1 MTAGQDITIR
11 MQEKSMGQTAG
22 KWRAVIEYGPLL
34 LFFLVNFG
42 AGRLGLDK
50 VVWATS
56 ALILATVI
64 ALAASWQLER
74 RIPRI
79 TLFGGIAV
87 ALFGGLTIA
96 FDDPI
101 FIKLKPTIISG
112 LIAVVLVAGQLLGR
126 NPLKAMLD
134 GQMQLSD
141 EGWRLFGWLWAVMF
155 TVQALAN
162 EVARRLLSFD
172 GWVSFKVFGLLGIS
186 LLFAVLSVPVIH
198 RHTLDNPQ
206 EGAGSGD
213 RQG

>member
-1 MTAGQDITIR
+1 

-22 KWRAVIEYGPLL
+22 KRRAVIEYGPLL

-50 VVWATS
+50 VLWATS
-56 ALILATVI
+56 ALIVATVI

-74 RIPRI
+74 RIPKI

-101 FIKLKPTIISG
+101 FIKVKPTIISA
-112 LIAVVLVAGQLLGR
+112 LIAAILVAGQLLGR

-134 GQMQLSD
+134 GQMQLTD
-141 EGWRLFGWLWAVMF
+141 QGWRLFGWLWAVMF

-198 RHTLDNPQ
+198 RHALDKGQNG
-206 EGAGSGD
+206 EAGGD
-213 RQG
+213 RPT